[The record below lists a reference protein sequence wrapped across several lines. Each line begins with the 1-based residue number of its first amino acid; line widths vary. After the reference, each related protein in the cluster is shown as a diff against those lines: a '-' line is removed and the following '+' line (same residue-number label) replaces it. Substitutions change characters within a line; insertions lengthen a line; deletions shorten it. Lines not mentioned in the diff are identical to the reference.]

1 MNFFDYFQ
9 IATVAIVALTLLGR
23 AFFLRLSKNINP
35 IVIGGGKQG
44 LSLAI
49 EWTAVVGSVVWLIT
63 VLLNAFHSR
72 LRIFPALFD
81 LRFVSSVTA
90 RNVGVALVM
99 LGLVLFGLAFVSFGD
114 SWRVGLD
121 QRTPGA
127 LVTRGVFTVSRNPI
141 YVFLDAWFV
150 GIFLINGTLIFLIF
164 AVPAVVFLHW
174 QILQEEKFLLRLYGR
189 PYQVYRAKTGRYLYW

>member
-1 MNFFDYFQ
+1 
-9 IATVAIVALTLLGR
+9 
-23 AFFLRLSKNINP
+23 
-35 IVIGGGKQG
+35 
-44 LSLAI
+44 
-49 EWTAVVGSVVWLIT
+49 
-63 VLLNAFHSR
+63 
-72 LRIFPALFD
+72 
-81 LRFVSSVTA
+81 
-90 RNVGVALVM
+90 M